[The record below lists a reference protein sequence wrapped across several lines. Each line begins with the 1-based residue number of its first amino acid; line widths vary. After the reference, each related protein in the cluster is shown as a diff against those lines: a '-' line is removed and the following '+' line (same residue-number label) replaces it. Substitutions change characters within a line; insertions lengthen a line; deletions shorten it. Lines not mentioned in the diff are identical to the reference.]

1 MGIIPKGNII
11 TKCQVKLTFGA
22 NRVHLGVQRRL
33 DVSEKQYFVD
43 QAVKIFGT
51 FLKDFKKSV
60 DGFLFASPMCRD
72 QMFSDGRVMMLTDAL
87 MCPAVYIKLPLN
99 VYIKLSLNVY
109 IKLPLNYHHI
119 KLSLNYYYI

>member
-43 QAVKIFGT
+43 QAVKISGT
-51 FLKDFKKSV
+51 FLKDFKKVV

-72 QMFSDGRVMMLTDAL
+72 QMFFDGRVMMLTRHLHQSVREHYDSAIEKHL
-87 MCPAVYIKLPLN
+87 ITDT
-99 VYIKLSLNVY
+99 
-109 IKLPLNYHHI
+109 
-119 KLSLNYYYI
+119 